1 MVNVQI
7 QSTLYGNDCVMLIN
21 PLSTDR
27 PIVDCDKLKSSLD
40 T

>member
-27 PIVDCDKLKSSLD
+27 LIVDCDTLKASLD